1 LSAAAPAGADGSRP
15 LRICFLGYRGN
26 MHSGGQ
32 GIYLWFLAREL
43 ARLGHEITVLV
54 GPPYPDAMPFAR
66 RVTRLPN
73 PQLWGKRFDPDS
85 AVLLPWPKPL
95 RAFAPLYFYELA
107 ATHFGFLPEPFAFS
121 VRALRELVPRLRAG
135 ERFDLVHDVQSL
147 GYGLLA
153 LGALGLPVVTTI
165 HHPLSVDR
173 RASFARDRT
182 LREALG
188 TMEFYPVGMQ
198 AFVARR
204 LDRVIT
210 SSELSRR
217 EIRRDFRVAEARIAN
232 VGNGLDTEIFRPLP
246 GVERAPRELLCIGRA
261 SDPNKGVDTLLEA
274 MALLPD
280 EVRLTLV
287 DEDHALHLART
298 RGREL
303 GIASRVTITGR
314 LPQARLVELYN
325 RAALVVVPSRYEG
338 FGLPAAE
345 AMACGTPVVAS
356 HAGALPELMRT
367 AGGGTLAR
375 VADPASLAA
384 AIRELLERPPEA
396 RAALGRA
403 ARENVIRAWSWP
415 RIAARTVE
423 VYRAVL
429 AERRG
434 RPASSTTSAREGVR
448 RATASRA

>member
-1 LSAAAPAGADGSRP
+1 LSAAAPAAADGARR
-15 LRICFLGYRGN
+15 LRICFLAYRGN

-32 GIYLWFLAREL
+32 GIYLFFLAREL
-43 ARLGHEITVLV
+43 ARMGHEITVLV
-54 GPPYPDAMPFAR
+54 GPPYPDPMPFAR

-73 PQLWGKRFDPDS
+73 PQLWGKRFDPDP
-85 AVLLPWPKPL
+85 AVLLPWPRPL
-95 RAFAPLYFYELA
+95 RAFEPLYFYELA
-107 ATHFGFLPEPFAFS
+107 ATHFGFLPEPFTFS
-121 VRALRELVPRLRAG
+121 VRALRALAPRLRAG

-147 GYGLLA
+147 GYGLLV
-153 LGALGLPVVTTI
+153 LRALGLPVVTTI

-173 RASFARDRT
+173 RASLARDRS

-217 EIRRDFRVAEARIAN
+217 EIRHDFGVADARIAN
-232 VGNGLDTEIFRPLP
+232 VGNGLDTGIFRPLP
-246 GVERAPRELLCIGRA
+246 AVERVPRELLCIGRA
-261 SDPNKGVDTLLEA
+261 SDPNKGIDTLLEA
-274 MALLPD
+274 LALLPED
-280 EVRLTLV
+280 VRLTLV
-287 DEDHALHLART
+287 DEDHALHLVHT

-303 GIASRVTITGR
+303 GVEARVTITGR
-314 LPQARLVELYN
+314 VAQERLVELYN
-325 RAALVVVPSRYEG
+325 RATLVVVPSRYEG

-356 HAGALPELMRT
+356 NAGALPEVMR
-367 AGGGTLAR
+367 AGGGGTLAR
-375 VADPASLAA
+375 VADPGSLAA
-384 AIRELLERPPEA
+384 AVRELLAWSPEA
-396 RAALGRA
+396 RVARGRA

-423 VYRAVL
+423 VYRAML

-434 RPASSTTSAREGVR
+434 RPASRTTSASDGAR